1 MPTPE
6 DRTVLHKM
14 TKKAR
19 VDAALRNEGVDRLPV
34 TLWRHFFECERTA
47 EDLAG
52 AMLAFHKKYDW
63 DWMKV
68 NPRGSYH
75 VEDWGVTTDY
85 GAGGQYDKPTTTS
98 YPIQSVGDWGK
109 LKVLSPDAGALDE
122 QIEALERIGESLG
135 GEVYFLETVFSPL
148 SLAADMVENA
158 KVAIPQLM
166 RDEPQALKGCA
177 GCDCGDV

>member
-6 DRTVLHKM
+6 DPTVLHKM

-63 DWMKV
+63 DWRKV
-68 NPRGSYH
+68 NPGGWYH
-75 VEDWGVTTDY
+75 VEDWGVTRDY

-98 YPIQSVGDWGK
+98 YPIQS
-109 LKVLSPDAGALDE
+109 
-122 QIEALERIGESLG
+122 
-135 GEVYFLETVFSPL
+135 
-148 SLAADMVENA
+148 
-158 KVAIPQLM
+158 
-166 RDEPQALKGCA
+166 
-177 GCDCGDV
+177 